1 MDCPELDAL
10 GAELHARLQ
19 RGAFRGLPMTLDDGQ
34 VMEAERIARIV
45 LADIEDIREWDH
57 TDAPHTAV
65 ERRLMAVESEAQQL
79 LRLAMAS
86 ATQPRTSSGTS
97 IPGDMSLFG

>member
-1 MDCPELDAL
+1 MDGPELDGL
-10 GAELHARLQ
+10 GVELHARLQ
-19 RGAFRGLPMTLDDGQ
+19 RGAFRGLPPVRIYEGQ

-79 LRLAMAS
+79 LLQLEKPS
-86 ATQPRTSSGTS
+86 ATSSQTNLGNS
-97 IPGDMSLFG
+97 